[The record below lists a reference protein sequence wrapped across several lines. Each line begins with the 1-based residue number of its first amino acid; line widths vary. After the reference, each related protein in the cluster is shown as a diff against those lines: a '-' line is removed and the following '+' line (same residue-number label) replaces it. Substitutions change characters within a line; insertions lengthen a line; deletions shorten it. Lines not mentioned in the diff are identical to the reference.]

1 MKKKLKET
9 GFKEVNPPYPE
20 PHRRKKQGMIHLPAK
35 PHAMLLWHLPL
46 ELTHAV
52 HILDVCGVLPTS
64 WPQGL
69 QKSLQGTVR
78 NRGSRTDRD
87 RGLSTR
93 RNVGGGVQEHTT
105 HMDRSTC
112 THTHSTFCEGS
123 FRCSA
128 SSDRSQERLCCSSWL
143 SCTTASEP
151 QQVQVHS

>member
-1 MKKKLKET
+1 MKKKS

-20 PHRRKKQGMIHLPAK
+20 PHRRKKQGKIHLPAK
-35 PHAMLLWHLPL
+35 PHAMLLWHPIPLPL
-46 ELTHAV
+46 ELTHTV

-78 NRGSRTDRD
+78 NRSLTDRSELKHKKKCGG
-87 RGLSTR
+87 RGYR
-93 RNVGGGVQEHTT
+93 HIHHTWT
-105 HMDRSTC
+105 EAHA
-112 THTHSTFCEGS
+112 HTHSTFCEGS

-151 QQVQVHS
+151 RQVQVHS